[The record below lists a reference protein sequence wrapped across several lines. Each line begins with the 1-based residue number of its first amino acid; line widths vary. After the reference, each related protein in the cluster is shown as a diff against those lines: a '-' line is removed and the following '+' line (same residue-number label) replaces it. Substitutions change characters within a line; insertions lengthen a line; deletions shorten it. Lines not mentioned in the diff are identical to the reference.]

1 MDNSKLFCN
10 VFFHY
15 SDEDLPDY
23 VKDFTKNEFL
33 RARGEAIELL
43 NPHYEEWNAA
53 YDKEVSGEDDEE
65 YNTYIR
71 NKQNTIL
78 DEFNRTW
85 MGPVK
90 LFSNEEAGIA
100 GRFQIY
106 GKEYTMYMTIKLIN
120 EKEWMEY
127 HKA

>member
-1 MDNSKLFCN
+1 MDNSKLHCN

-15 SDEDLPDY
+15 SDEDLPDH

-33 RARGEAIELL
+33 RAREKAIELL

-65 YNTYIR
+65 YNAYIR
-71 NKQNTIL
+71 NKQNAIL

-90 LFSNEEAGIA
+90 LFSNEEADIA